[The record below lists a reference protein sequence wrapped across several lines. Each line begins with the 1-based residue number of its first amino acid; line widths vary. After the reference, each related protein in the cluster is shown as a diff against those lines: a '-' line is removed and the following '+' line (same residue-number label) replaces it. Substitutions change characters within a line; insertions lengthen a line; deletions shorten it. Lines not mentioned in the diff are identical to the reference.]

1 MFSDI
6 LEVLFCV
13 FAVYGIYAIFR
24 EILLLFPKNNRI
36 CIAARLDAGMDEM
49 EMQDTVVRAEH
60 FAQKIRGMAGAPVLL
75 HCDRKS
81 AETLKKYGY
90 ALYVDVK
97 TMEEEWR
104 ET

>member
-1 MFSDI
+1 MLSDI

-24 EILLLFPKNNRI
+24 EILLLFPKNDHI
-36 CIAARLDAGMDEM
+36 CTAARLNAEMDEM

-60 FAQKIRGMAGAPVLL
+60 LAQKMRGIAGTPVLL
-75 HCDRKS
+75 CDLEM
-81 AETLKKYGY
+81 AAALKKYGY

-97 TMEEEWR
+97 TLEEEWR
-104 ET
+104 EK